1 MNMQESFIRLKN
13 VEDRTGLKKS
23 MVYDLM
29 SRGEFPKSIKIGE
42 RAVAWVESEVD
53 AINAARMAEKS
64 ADEIRELVKSLMAKR
79 QQMANEILAAA

>member
-1 MNMQESFIRLKN
+1 MQESFIRLKK
-13 VEDRTGLKKS
+13 VESKTGLKKS

-42 RAVAWVESEVD
+42 RAVAWIESEVD

-64 ADEIRELVKSLMAKR
+64 ADEIRELVKNLMAKR

>member
-1 MNMQESFIRLKN
+1 MQESFIRLKK

-42 RAVAWVESEVD
+42 RAVAWIESEVD

-64 ADEIRELVKSLMAKR
+64 ADEIRELVKNLMAKR

>member
-1 MNMQESFIRLKN
+1 MQESFIRLKK
-13 VEDRTGLKKS
+13 VESKTGLKKS
-23 MVYDLM
+23 TVYDLM

-42 RAVAWVESEVD
+42 RAVAWIESEVD

-64 ADEIRELVKSLMAKR
+64 ADEIRELVKNLMAKR

>member
-1 MNMQESFIRLKN
+1 MQESFIRLKK

-42 RAVAWVESEVD
+42 RAVAWIESEVD
-53 AINAARMAEKS
+53 AINASRMAEKS
-64 ADEIRELVKSLMAKR
+64 ADEIRELVKNLMAKR
-79 QQMANEILAAA
+79 QQMVNEILAAA